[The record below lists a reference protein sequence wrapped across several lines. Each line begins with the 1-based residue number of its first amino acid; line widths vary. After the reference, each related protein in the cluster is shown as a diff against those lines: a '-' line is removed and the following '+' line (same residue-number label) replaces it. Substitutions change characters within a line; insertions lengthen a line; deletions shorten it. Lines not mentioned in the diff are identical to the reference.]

1 MESNMVV
8 KSSIIHSGAKGSII
22 HRDVKSSTMLLDEKM
37 VAKASDF
44 GLSKMVMTNTFKTH
58 ISTVVKGSFG
68 PALLQ
73 TVETRQTNLAKWA
86 KSCHED
92 ETLDQ
97 IIDPNVKG
105 KIDVECLNKF
115 VEIAIS
121 CLHDKGIE

>member
-1 MESNMVV
+1 MWEILYV
-8 KSSIIHSGAKGSII
+8 
-22 HRDVKSSTMLLDEKM
+22 R
-37 VAKASDF
+37 
-44 GLSKMVMTNTFKTH
+44 
-58 ISTVVKGSFG
+58 

-73 TVETRQTNLAKWA
+73 TVETRQTNLAEWA

-92 ETLDQ
+92 GTLDQ